1 MEIQEEPLEVEDVK
15 ETPKRTDQELKE
27 DVSKSSLFAT
37 KRSQRT
43 KNPHNFPVNPLA
55 RSSNES
61 LLGRKSIVE
70 VKEQIW
76 LDTINAG
83 KTREQLTR
91 AAVILPRHSYSR
103 GSGRPKSKSKADTR

>member
-27 DVSKSSLFAT
+27 DASKSSFVIT
-37 KRSQRT
+37 KRRHHS
-43 KNPHNFPVNPLA
+43 KNQHNCPVNPLA

-61 LLGRKSIVE
+61 LLGRRSIAE
-70 VKEQIW
+70 VKEKIW

-83 KTREQLTR
+83 KNRE
-91 AAVILPRHSYSR
+91 
-103 GSGRPKSKSKADTR
+103 